1 MTAQYKLNKL
11 RFISDPVGLASAPFS
26 IENILE
32 FIQKRFISVVKI
44 PDLQNVFRLYK
55 QKDRPGYTT
64 DAVFIT
70 IKNILDFISQ
80 VFCWSHVQ
88 WIKRDVPF
96 VNSYVNASC
105 KNFRIL
111 IAEKYIASSKR
122 NQNELCFY
130 CNFWLKSFFLSI

>member
-55 QKDRPGYTT
+55 QKNRPGYKT
-64 DAVFIT
+64 DVVFIT

-88 WIKRDVPF
+88 
-96 VNSYVNASC
+96 
-105 KNFRIL
+105 
-111 IAEKYIASSKR
+111 
-122 NQNELCFY
+122 
-130 CNFWLKSFFLSI
+130 

>member
-26 IENILE
+26 IE
-32 FIQKRFISVVKI
+32 IQKRFISVVKI

-88 WIKRDVPF
+88 
-96 VNSYVNASC
+96 
-105 KNFRIL
+105 
-111 IAEKYIASSKR
+111 
-122 NQNELCFY
+122 
-130 CNFWLKSFFLSI
+130 